1 MTVGSGGGV
10 SDTTLTQIRSKTTF
24 TGSYNL
30 TGRDNSFFFVEFRR
44 QMFAEEVFRW
54 DSVRNTGIRL
64 SWSYDRSGSDDLKV
78 ETNFSI

>member
-1 MTVGSGGGV
+1 MTG
-10 SDTTLTQIRSKTTF
+10 T
-24 TGSYNL
+24 
-30 TGRDNSFFFVEFRR
+30 DNSFFFVEFRR
-44 QMFAEEVFRW
+44 QMSAEEVFRW

>member
-1 MTVGSGGGV
+1 M
-10 SDTTLTQIRSKTTF
+10 
-24 TGSYNL
+24 

-44 QMFAEEVFRW
+44 QMSAEEVFRL